1 LTGVEDMTARLQA
14 VFAVLP
20 IAALLAASP
29 APAQP
34 GLSDKGHGRDLA
46 ERLCSNC
53 HLASRDAKFSGT
65 QMAPPFPAI
74 ANRKDQTPQRLAGA
88 IIIPHPEMPTIQLT
102 MSEIRDIVAY
112 IMSLRTEP

>member
-1 LTGVEDMTARLQA
+1 
-14 VFAVLP
+14 
-20 IAALLAASP
+20 
-29 APAQP
+29 
-34 GLSDKGHGRDLA
+34 
-46 ERLCSNC
+46 
-53 HLASRDAKFSGT
+53 
-65 QMAPPFPAI
+65 MAPPFPAI